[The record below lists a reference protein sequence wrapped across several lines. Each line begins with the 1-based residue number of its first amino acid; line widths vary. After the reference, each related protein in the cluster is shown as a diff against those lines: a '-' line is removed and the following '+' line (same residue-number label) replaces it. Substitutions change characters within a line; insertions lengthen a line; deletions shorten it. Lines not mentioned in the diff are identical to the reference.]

1 MKVLLI
7 NGSPHENG
15 CTDAAL
21 KVLSEEFFKQGIG
34 TDMMHIGRTVCG
46 CMACGQCADIGK
58 CIMEDRVND
67 ALAKARHADGFV
79 FGSPVYYAS
88 PNGSMVAFMDR
99 FFKAGN
105 ITHKPAAVLA
115 TARRGGNVA
124 ALDVLLKY
132 PQYRQMPIVTAD
144 YWPVI
149 YGSKPEEIL
158 ADKEGIYTMQRLAK
172 NMAWLMKCIEK
183 GKEEGIYPDCS
194 EKNVWTAFYK

>member
-88 PNGSMVAFMDR
+88 PCLLYTSGGRSSGR
-99 FFKAGN
+99 GN
-105 ITHKPAAVLA
+105 LSQRGAASDETVKLRRNSLCGDDTHYQ
-115 TARRGGNVA
+115 G
-124 ALDVLLKY
+124 
-132 PQYRQMPIVTAD
+132 
-144 YWPVI
+144 
-149 YGSKPEEIL
+149 
-158 ADKEGIYTMQRLAK
+158 
-172 NMAWLMKCIEK
+172 
-183 GKEEGIYPDCS
+183 
-194 EKNVWTAFYK
+194 